1 MRPVS
6 VLALPALSLALSLG
20 VSDAYAQHPPAAPA
34 NIDPKQVVDAPMPTM
49 EQIAANFDPE
59 PNGLTSDEVVRRAL
73 EHSPELKKAML
84 SEDTAAANKARAKL
98 AFAPRFDF
106 GGKYQHVSFVK
117 QPDFFGPLL
126 DYIGSVGQ
134 AAGVPPPM
142 ASGGFGSGAGFPQVL
157 DQWYTQAGVMMP
169 VTDVFLTVV
178 PTYKA
183 ADLLSGV
190 AEQRR
195 MASELQVS
203 FDARVAFYDY
213 AHVIGAV
220 VVAHQAAELLE
231 NSVRDLEALVQA
243 GAATETDLMR
253 SRAELAK
260 IRASEVE
267 LAGMRDVALR
277 RLVVITGTE
286 FDPKRGIGERF
297 VGIELG
303 ATPELAD
310 LTAEAK
316 RVRPELIALR
326 KLEKARDYLARAKR
340 GAQYPKLNGFGNGY
354 YANPH
359 PRVIPQTPEWRT
371 SWDVGV
377 MLSWSPNDSI
387 YAHTQYNDALTDLAS
402 VREDLR
408 LVEDGI
414 SMETAHAVS
423 SHRAAVH
430 GIDATTQV
438 LEAAR
443 RYQRDQRSMV
453 LAGAATPN
461 DLLLAQV
468 QLTRA
473 ALEWVD
479 SFIKVRQA
487 EAALLKARGQIGL
500 NNKGSVAQGSSK
512 P

>member
-1 MRPVS
+1 MRTAS
-6 VLALPALSLALSLG
+6 VLALSALSLAFPLG
-20 VSDAYAQHPPAAPA
+20 VSGVRAQPSPPAAH
-34 NIDPKQVVDAPMPTM
+34 DVPMPTM
-49 EQIAANFDPE
+49 EEIASKFDPE
-59 PNGLTSDEVVRRAL
+59 PNGLTSEEVVRRAL

-98 AFAPRFDF
+98 AFAPRLDF
-106 GGKYQHVSFVK
+106 AGKYQHVSRVE
-117 QPDFFGPLL
+117 QPDFFGGIVRT
-126 DYIGSVGQ
+126 IGNAFGLQPVNPVP
-134 AAGVPPPM
+134 AG
-142 ASGGFGSGAGFPQVL
+142 GFPQVL
-157 DQWYTQAGVMMP
+157 DQWYTQAAAILP

-183 ADLLSGV
+183 ANLLSAV

-203 FDARVAFYDY
+203 YDARLAFYEY

-220 VVAHQAAELLE
+220 VVAHQAGVLLE
-231 NSVRDLEALVQA
+231 GSVRDLEALVQA

-253 SRAELAK
+253 TRAELAK
-260 IRASEVE
+260 MRSTEVE
-267 LAGMRDVALR
+267 LSGMRDVALR
-277 RLVVITGTE
+277 RIVVITGTE

-303 ATPELAD
+303 GTPDLAE
-310 LTAEAK
+310 LTADA
-316 RVRPELIALR
+316 RRTRPELIALR
-326 KLEKARDYLARAKR
+326 KLEQARAYLTRAKR
-340 GAQYPKLNGFGNGY
+340 GAQYPKLSGFGNFY

-359 PRVIPQTPEWRT
+359 PRVIPQTEEWNQ

-387 YAHTQYNDALTDLAS
+387 FAHTQYKDALTDLAS

-408 LVEDGI
+408 LIEDGI

-430 GIDATTQV
+430 HIDAATQT

-443 RYQRDQRSMV
+443 RYQHDQRALV

-468 QLTRA
+468 QQTRA

-479 SFIKVRQA
+479 SYIKVRQA
-487 EAALLKARGQIGL
+487 EAALLKARGEIGL
-500 NNKGSVAQGSSK
+500 ANKGPIAQGSK
-512 P
+512 

>member
-1 MRPVS
+1 MRLAS
-6 VLALPALSLALSLG
+6 VLALLALSLAFSLG
-20 VSDAYAQHPPAAPA
+20 VADAHAQHPPAAPA
-34 NIDPKQVVDAPMPTM
+34 HTDPKQAVDVPMPTL
-49 EQIAANFDPE
+49 EEIAANFDPE

-98 AFAPRFDF
+98 AFAPRFDIM
-106 GGKYQHVSFVK
+106 GRYQKLSNIVM
-117 QPDFFGPLL
+117 PDFFGGIVDTIGYVYALGEPANPL
-126 DYIGSVGQ
+126 
-134 AAGVPPPM
+134 PP
-142 ASGGFGSGAGFPQVL
+142 GGFPQVL
-157 DQWYTQAGVMMP
+157 NQWYTQASVMLP

-183 ADLLSGV
+183 ANLLSDV
-190 AEQRR
+190 AQQRR

-203 FDARVAFYDY
+203 YDARVAYYDY
-213 AHVIGAV
+213 AHVIGGV
-220 VVAHQAAELLE
+220 IVAQQAGVLLE
-231 NSVRDLEALVQA
+231 GSVRDLEALVGA

-253 SRAELAK
+253 TKAELAK
-260 IRASEVE
+260 LRATEVE
-267 LAGMRDVALR
+267 LTGLRDVALR
-277 RLVVITGTE
+277 KIVVITGTE

-297 VGIELG
+297 VGIDLS
-303 ATPELAD
+303 ATPD
-310 LTAEAK
+310 LTKLTDEAK
-316 RVRPELIALR
+316 RIRPEIVALR

-340 GAQYPKLNGFGNGY
+340 GAQYPKLDGFGNFY
-354 YANPH
+354 YANPNL
-359 PRVIPQTPEWRT
+359 RIIPQTPEWRE

-377 MLSWSPNDSI
+377 RLSYSPNDSI
-387 YAHTQYNDALTDLAS
+387 FAHTQYNDALTELAS

-408 LVEDGI
+408 LIEDGI

-423 SHRAAVH
+423 SHRSAVH
-430 GIDATTQV
+430 HVDSATQA

-443 RYQRDQRSMV
+443 RYQRDQRALV

-479 SFIKVRQA
+479 AFIKVRQA

-500 NNKGSVAQGSSK
+500 ANTGSVAQGSSK

>member
-6 VLALPALSLALSLG
+6 VLALPALSLAFSLG
-20 VSDAYAQHPPAAPA
+20 ISDARAQHAPPATGAQAPPQ
-34 NIDPKQVVDAPMPTM
+34 DLDAPMPTM
-49 EQIAANFDPE
+49 EQIAAKFDPE
-59 PNGLTSDEVVRRAL
+59 PNGLTSEEVVRRAL

-106 GGKYQHVSFVK
+106 SGKYQRISEINF
-117 QPDFFGPLL
+117 PPFRFPGAP
-126 DYIGSVGQ
+126 
-134 AAGVPPPM
+134 AGMGVT
-142 ASGGFGSGAGFPQVL
+142 FPQVL
-157 DQWYTQAGVMMP
+157 DQWYAQASAMLP

-183 ADLLSGV
+183 ANLLSAV

-203 FDARVAFYDY
+203 YDARVAFYDY

-220 VVAHQAAELLE
+220 VVAAQAGELLE
-231 NSVRDLEALVQA
+231 GSVRDLDALVQA

-253 SRAELAK
+253 TRSELAK

-267 LAGMRDVALR
+267 LTGMRDVALR
-277 RLVVITGTE
+277 RIVVITGTE

-297 VGIELG
+297 VGIELTT
-303 ATPELAD
+303 TPSVTD
-310 LTAEAK
+310 VTAEAK

-340 GAQYPKLNGFGNGY
+340 GAQYPKLNGFADY
-354 YANPH
+354 YRANPH
-359 PRVIPQTPEWRT
+359 PRVVPQTDKWYD

-377 MLSWSPNDSI
+377 MLSWSPNDSVF
-387 YAHTQYNDALTDLAS
+387 AHTQYTDALTDLAS

-423 SHRAAVH
+423 SHMSAVH
-430 GIDATTQV
+430 HIDAATQT

-443 RYQRDQRSMV
+443 RYQQDQRSLV

-479 SFIKVRQA
+479 SFIKVRVA
-487 EAALLKARGQIGL
+487 EAALLKARGKIGL
-500 NNKGSVAQGSSK
+500 SNTGSVAQGSSK

>member
-1 MRPVS
+1 MRPAS
-6 VLALPALSLALSLG
+6 VHALSTLSLAFSLG
-20 VSDAYAQHPPAAPA
+20 VTDAHAQHPPAAPA
-34 NIDPKQVVDAPMPTM
+34 HSNPKQALDAPMPTL
-49 EQIAANFDPE
+49 EEIAANFDPE

-84 SEDTAAANKARAKL
+84 SEDTAAANKARSKL
-98 AFAPRFDF
+98 AFAPRFDIS
-106 GGKYQHVSFVK
+106 GKFQHVNK
-117 QPDFFGPLL
+117 IDFPPFNLAE
-126 DYIGSVGQ
+126 
-134 AAGVPPPM
+134 AAGAPGVVGP
-142 ASGGFGSGAGFPQVL
+142 GITFPQVL
-157 DQWYTQAGVMMP
+157 DQWFAQASAVLP

-183 ADLLSGV
+183 ANLLSGV

-203 FDARVAFYDY
+203 HDARVAFYDY
-213 AHVIGAV
+213 AHVIGGV
-220 VVAHQAAELLE
+220 IVAQQASVLLE
-231 NSVRDLEALVQA
+231 GSVRDLEALVQA

-253 SRAELAK
+253 TRAELAK
-260 IRASEVE
+260 IRSTEVE
-267 LAGMRDVALR
+267 LTGLRDVALR
-277 RLVVITGTE
+277 RIVVITGTE

-297 VGIELG
+297 VGIELT
-303 ATPELAD
+303 ATPDLAD

-326 KLEKARDYLARAKR
+326 KLEKARDYLSRAKR
-340 GAQYPKLNGFGNGY
+340 GAQYPKLNGFGNIY
-354 YANPH
+354 RANPH
-359 PRVIPQTPEWRT
+359 PRVIPQDEKWYT
-371 SWDVGV
+371 SWDYGV

-387 YAHTQYNDALTDLAS
+387 FAHTQYNDALVDLAS

-408 LVEDGI
+408 LIEDGI

-423 SHRAAVH
+423 SHRSAVH
-430 GIDATTQV
+430 ATDAATQT

-443 RYQRDQRSMV
+443 RYQRDQRSLV

-487 EAALLKARGQIGL
+487 EAAVLKARGQIGL
-500 NNKGSVAQGSSK
+500 TNKGSVAQGSSK

>member
-1 MRPVS
+1 MRTAS
-6 VLALPALSLALSLG
+6 VLVLPVLSLAFSLG
-20 VSDAYAQHPPAAPA
+20 VSDARAQHAPAAPP
-34 NIDPKQVVDAPMPTM
+34 NIDPKHAVDAPMPTM

-98 AFAPRFDF
+98 AFAPRFDIF
-106 GGKYQHVSFVK
+106 GKFQHVNHL
-117 QPDFFGPLL
+117 DFPPFNLAG
-126 DYIGSVGQ
+126 
-134 AAGVPPPM
+134 AAGAPAGP
-142 ASGGFGSGAGFPQVL
+142 ATSGPGITFPQIL
-157 DQWYTQAGVMMP
+157 DQWFTQASATLP

-183 ADLLSGV
+183 ANLLSGV

-203 FDARVAFYDY
+203 YDARVAFYDY
-213 AHVIGAV
+213 AHVIGGV
-220 VVAHQAAELLE
+220 IVAQQAGVLLE
-231 NSVRDLEALVQA
+231 GSVRDLEALVGA

-253 SRAELAK
+253 TKAELAK
-260 IRASEVE
+260 IQATEVE
-267 LAGMRDVALR
+267 LTGLRDVALR
-277 RLVVITGTE
+277 RIVVITGTE
-286 FDPKRGIGERF
+286 FDPRRGIGERF
-297 VGIELG
+297 VGIELS
-303 ATPELAD
+303 ATPELAK
-310 LTAEAK
+310 LTEEAK
-316 RVRPELIALR
+316 RIRPEIVALR

-340 GAQYPKLNGFGNGY
+340 GAQYPKLNGFGNVYG
-354 YANPH
+354 ASPH
-359 PRVIPQTPEWRT
+359 PRVIPQSEKFYT
-371 SWDVGV
+371 SWDYGV
-377 MLSWSPNDSI
+377 SLSWSPNDSI
-387 YAHTQYNDALTDLAS
+387 FAHTQYNDALTELAS
-402 VREDLR
+402 VHEDLR
-408 LVEDGI
+408 LIEDGI
-414 SMETAHAVS
+414 SMEIAQAVS
-423 SHRAAVH
+423 SHGSAVH
-430 GIDATTQV
+430 HVDSATQV

-443 RYQRDQRSMV
+443 RYQRDQRSLV

-479 SFIKVRQA
+479 AFIKVRQA

-500 NNKGSVAQGSSK
+500 NNKGPIAQGSST

>member
-1 MRPVS
+1 MRPAS
-6 VLALPALSLALSLG
+6 VLALPALSLAFSLG
-20 VSDAYAQHPPAAPA
+20 VTDAHAQHPPAAPA
-34 NIDPKQVVDAPMPTM
+34 HADPKQALDAPMPTL
-49 EQIAANFDPE
+49 EEIAANFDPE

-106 GGKYQHVSFVK
+106 SGKFQRVSYVN
-117 QPDFFGPLL
+117 QPNFFGPLME
-126 DYIGSVGQ
+126 YIGAVGE
-134 AAGVPPPM
+134 AAGVPPP
-142 ASGGFGSGAGFPQVL
+142 AGFAEGGSFPQVL
-157 DQWYTQAGVMMP
+157 NQWYTQASAMLP

-183 ADLLSGV
+183 ANLLSGV

-203 FDARVAFYDY
+203 HDARVAFYDY
-213 AHVIGAV
+213 AHVIGGV
-220 VVAHQAAELLE
+220 IVAHQAGVLLE
-231 NSVRDLEALVQA
+231 GSVRDLEALVQA

-253 SRAELAK
+253 TRAELAK
-260 IRASEVE
+260 VRSTEVE
-267 LAGMRDVALR
+267 LTGLRDVALR
-277 RLVVITGTE
+277 RIVVITGTE

-297 VGIELG
+297 VGIELT
-303 ATPELAD
+303 ATPNLAD

-316 RVRPELIALR
+316 RIRPELIALR

-340 GAQYPKLNGFGNGY
+340 GAQYPKLNGFGNVY

-359 PRVIPQTPEWRT
+359 PRVIPQTPEWRQT
-371 SWDVGV
+371 WDVGV
-377 MLSWSPNDSI
+377 MLSWSPNDSV

-408 LVEDGI
+408 LIEDGI

-423 SHRAAVH
+423 SHRSAVH
-430 GIDATTQV
+430 HTDAATQT

-443 RYQRDQRSMV
+443 RYQRDQRSLV

-500 NNKGSVAQGSSK
+500 DNKGSVAQGSSK